1 MSRSLNKLTLIGN
14 VGADPEVRTT
24 TSGKKL
30 VKFSVATNHRWTD
43 SDGQPQERTDWHRL
57 TCWGKL
63 AEIVEEFVSTGDR
76 LYVEGRV
83 EYGSYQRD
91 DSVSIP
97 TVEIHV
103 RELLMLGGSRPRSP
117 VEDEDDDDWDGPL

>member
-63 AEIVEEFVSTGDR
+63 ADVVEEFVSTGDR
-76 LYVEGRV
+76 VYVEGQV
-83 EYGSYQRD
+83 QYGSYDRD
-91 DSVSIP
+91 DGVSIP

-103 RELLMLGGSRPRSP
+103 RELLMLGDSRDADD
-117 VEDEDDDDWDGPL
+117 EDEEFFL